1 MSGSVTC
8 QVCTPQ
14 PLYFKGLDSDFG
26 TGPGS
31 GNGRKAVFRD
41 AIGRGEPFE
50 KFIPGITEAFDSVLD
65 ERKAEMITQVQ
76 EIFDLI
82 LKDFDNMF
90 VVEEVDDPMM
100 NELRQQIKDFV
111 LKANQ
116 RIHGEMDRELAIA
129 MGCDPKPSSGLEP

>member
-1 MSGSVTC
+1 MSGSVNC
-8 QVCTPQ
+8 QVCKPQ

-26 TGPGS
+26 TGSGS
-31 GNGRKAVFRD
+31 GHGRKAVFRD

-50 KFIPGITEAFDSVLD
+50 KFIPGITEAFDSALNKL
-65 ERKAEMITQVQ
+65 EAEMITKVQ

-90 VVEEVDDPMM
+90 VVKEVDPMM

-116 RIHGEMDRELAIA
+116 RIHGEMDKELAIA